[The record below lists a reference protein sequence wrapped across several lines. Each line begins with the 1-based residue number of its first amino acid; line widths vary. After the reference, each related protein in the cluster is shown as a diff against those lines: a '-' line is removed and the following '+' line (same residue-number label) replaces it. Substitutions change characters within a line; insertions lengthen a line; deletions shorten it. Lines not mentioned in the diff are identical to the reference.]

1 MGEVRKIPLFH
12 CMDWLQG
19 CLLLNFGD
27 MGGRDFSKMRYCLWG
42 RKVVILQCDWKVEN
56 SRTKGANM
64 ADNGEQK
71 DNHGRDV
78 CIRKVVYVSPNM
90 GSTRLLSG

>member
-1 MGEVRKIPLFH
+1 
-12 CMDWLQG
+12 MDYASIKVG
-19 CLLLNFGD
+19 ISNNSIVNGTHSHTTPHFGD
-27 MGGRDFSKMRYCLWG
+27 MGGGNFSKMRYCLWG
-42 RKVVILQCDWKVEN
+42 QKVVILQCDWKVEN

-78 CIRKVVYVSPNM
+78 CIRKVVYVSAK
-90 GSTRLLSG
+90 

>member
-1 MGEVRKIPLFH
+1 MALTAIQLPIS
-12 CMDWLQG
+12 
-19 CLLLNFGD
+19 GD

-78 CIRKVVYVSPNM
+78 CIRKIVYVFAK
-90 GSTRLLSG
+90 